1 MSNKNIIN
9 IQTNLFE
16 GVNSSLALITV
27 SDITYISKFEKNRM
41 ADRFINLFFQ
51 SIVHD
56 IRTPLNTVMMMN
68 ENLLMFYENEKMIQ
82 SSMKLSLF
90 SC

>member
-68 ENLLMFYENEKMIQ
+68 ENLLMFYENETMIQ